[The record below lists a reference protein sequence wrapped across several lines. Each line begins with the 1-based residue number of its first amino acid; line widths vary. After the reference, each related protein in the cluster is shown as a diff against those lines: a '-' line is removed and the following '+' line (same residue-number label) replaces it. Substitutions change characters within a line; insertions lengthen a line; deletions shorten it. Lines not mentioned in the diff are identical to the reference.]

1 MFCKALVLN
10 LNILDVFAAI
20 YKINTQRQHDFNRAG
35 FSHQW
40 RLYNA
45 VFHQHLTVHIF
56 ATGCFYLD
64 LLSTI
69 IDTVNTREAEVFI
82 ILKGNENWS
91 LQIIIFNI
99 YTCIYSF
106 TQLGNYIFF
115 KALFKNLHSNFRVE
129 FAI

>member
-1 MFCKALVLN
+1 MTLTEQAL
-10 LNILDVFAAI
+10 AI
-20 YKINTQRQHDFNRAG
+20 SGGCTMQSFINT
-35 FSHQW
+35 S
-40 RLYNA
+40 L
-45 VFHQHLTVHIF
+45 F

-64 LLSTI
+64 LSSTI
-69 IDTVNTREAEVFI
+69 IDTVNTREAQVFI

-115 KALFKNLHSNFRVE
+115 KALFKNLHSN
-129 FAI
+129 I